1 MGRRALQPRSPKQG
15 MKSSPVHGSSSPPPP
30 PPPSLPLEEA
40 NCTSPPFQAEL
51 DDDASVKSAPHLP
64 APPVPSVNM
73 NPSPSKGL
81 DRVVLERNLERLLTE
96 QSGSVVSPELEKLLN
111 SHDRCRDPLDL
122 TQLNL
127 SLDDWQPNTVQNVMD
142 TPDHASSMPELS
154 PAEPNSRRPRDKAQL
169 SVRFEGEGSGEGKD
183 ECGKRMS
190 RSRSYSGR
198 QKKHGESSGV
208 RPRKTTSETN
218 VPSDMSREENDSYC
232 STCSSSSSDD
242 DDVYELPPRRAY
254 GGVRISYV
262 PNDAIAAARRQQAA
276 FRSPTKSNPQQDK
289 NCIIS

>member
-1 MGRRALQPRSPKQG
+1 
-15 MKSSPVHGSSSPPPP
+15 
-30 PPPSLPLEEA
+30 
-40 NCTSPPFQAEL
+40 
-51 DDDASVKSAPHLP
+51 
-64 APPVPSVNM
+64 M

-96 QSGSVVSPELEKLLN
+96 QNSNVVSPELEKLLN
-111 SHDRCRDPLDL
+111 SQDRCRDPLDL

-127 SLDDWQPNTVQNVMD
+127 SLDDWQPKPVQNIID
-142 TPDHASSMPELS
+142 TPDHASSMPELN
-154 PAEPNSRRPRDKAQL
+154 PPETNCRRPRDKAQL
-169 SVRFEGEGSGEGKD
+169 SVRFEGEGSGEPK
-183 ECGKRMS
+183 EENGKRMS

-198 QKKHGESSGV
+198 QKRHGEDGV
-208 RPRKTTSETN
+208 RPRKTTSENN
-218 VPSDMSREENDSYC
+218 VPSDLSRDDDSYC

-276 FRSPTKSNPQQDK
+276 FRSPTKTNNNVNNNSQPDK

>member
-1 MGRRALQPRSPKQG
+1 
-15 MKSSPVHGSSSPPPP
+15 
-30 PPPSLPLEEA
+30 
-40 NCTSPPFQAEL
+40 
-51 DDDASVKSAPHLP
+51 
-64 APPVPSVNM
+64 M

-96 QSGSVVSPELEKLLN
+96 QNSNVVSPELEKLLN

-127 SLDDWQPNTVQNVMD
+127 SLDDWQPKQVQNLID
-142 TPDHASSMPELS
+142 TPDHASSMPELT
-154 PAEPNSRRPRDKAQL
+154 PQENRRPRDKAQL
-169 SVRFEGEGSGEGKD
+169 SVRFEGEASGEPK
-183 ECGKRMS
+183 EENGKRMS
-190 RSRSYSGR
+190 RSRSYGGR
-198 QKKHGESSGV
+198 QRRHGEDGHGV
-208 RPRKTTSETN
+208 RSRKSTSENN
-218 VPSDMSREENDSYC
+218 VPSDLSKDEDSYC

-276 FRSPTKSNPQQDK
+276 FRSPTKSNPQPDK